1 MKSKALI
8 AMAVAGAFWSAGSI
22 AGGAGNPM
30 DLSSTGGA
38 NHGHAYSGNW
48 PSADVNEAPA
58 AMSTLQ
64 SLDTKTGGYKGW
76 GPMANL
82 QTPVSVDEYQPLASI
97 DKERAHQQQ
106 LAEVNAARDQVWVAN
121 APLRSE
127 YENIGSTRGQAG
139 GGFGRFFS
147 R

>member
-1 MKSKALI
+1 MNTKALI

-22 AGGAGNPM
+22 AGPTGYM
-30 DLSSTGGA
+30 SSTT
-38 NHGHAYSGNW
+38 W
-48 PSADVNEAPA
+48 PSNADESQPS
-58 AMSTLQ
+58 MSTIL
-64 SLDTKTGGYKGW
+64 SLDNTTGGYKGW

-82 QTPVSVDEYQPLASI
+82 QTPSSVDESQPLASI
-97 DKERAHQQQ
+97 EQERAHKQQ

-127 YENIGSTRGQAG
+127 YDNIGSTRGQEG
-139 GGFGRFFS
+139 RGFGRFFS